1 MWWKRCCNLRASCFI
16 LRTGPAVS
24 HASQL
29 LGSVDLAGLF
39 ARLRAVYH
47 LVVIDSPPMNVVADA
62 ILLAPHSDRVIVVAR
77 AGHTAPEVLN
87 FTLEQL
93 RNVHATVWTVLNDID
108 YRRDRVYGRA
118 YRHRGSYLARQTD

>member
-1 MWWKRCCNLRASCFI
+1 MDAGDGTHVDVLPAGLAVNNAS
-16 LRTGPAVS
+16 
-24 HASQL
+24 HL
-29 LGSVDLAGLF
+29 LGRAPLDGLLV
-39 ARLRAVYH
+39 RLRAAYD
-47 LVVIDSPPMNVVADA
+47 LIVIDSPPMNVVADA
-62 ILLAPHSDRVIVVAR
+62 TLLAPHSDRVIVVAR

-118 YRHRGSYLARQTD
+118 YGHRGSYLARQTD